1 MGPVLNIGWLSRAHG
16 PRSCVG
22 VVGLRGGGR
31 DCGRLMALVGLGDE
45 EREAIGKHLAP
56 LLRLEP
62 DDLRATHSRAAGR
75 RCAERGARRTRRR
88 AAQWMVSTRLASS
101 PCRRRDA
108 RGSQPR
114 ETSSISTSARLS
126 NLSPLT
132 TLAVFL
138 VFHWIAVS
146 AASRRKMRG
155 ADRPL
160 RLYLNAAKPRAFIVC
175 LNLPFVCVHARVW
188 CGGRGVLG
196 GDAANR
202 ARA

>member
-1 MGPVLNIGWLSRAHG
+1 
-16 PRSCVG
+16 
-22 VVGLRGGGR
+22 
-31 DCGRLMALVGLGDE
+31 MALVGLGDK
-45 EREAIGKHLAP
+45 EREAVSEHLAP
-56 LLRLEP
+56 LLCLEA
-62 DDLRATHSRAAGR
+62 DNLRAVHGRAAGR
-75 RCAERGARRTRRR
+75 RRRARAWGTRRR

-114 ETSSISTSARLS
+114 ETSSMSTSARLS

-138 VFHWIAVS
+138 VFHWIEVS

-175 LNLPFVCVHARVW
+175 LNLPPV
-188 CGGRGVLG
+188 GT
-196 GDAANR
+196 
-202 ARA
+202 